1 MAEITITS
9 TTGDSVDISVYER
22 TYPQE
27 SDRWDGN
34 WLNAKIKIKA
44 GNFSGT
50 TNALLRSDELEKL
63 SKDIKRFLLK
73 NIHKEHRDHV
83 KRFLLKK
90 MDTLVFSPMEP
101 WICFQMTG
109 NKRGHIELTGEIT
122 DRLGTGN
129 VLKYQFELSR
139 PDLEVILKK
148 VDVILQEFPII

>member
-63 SKDIKRFLLK
+63 SKDI
-73 NIHKEHRDHV
+73 